1 MQYQNMKLLFVSLL
15 ESPESTTN
23 LPHMIIHLDQPPPKH
38 PERSKKK
45 MILIINQ
52 QSSQEICIYT
62 QLGKEGKGN
71 EYQSVTLTNNV

>member
-1 MQYQNMKLLFVSLL
+1 
-15 ESPESTTN
+15 
-23 LPHMIIHLDQPPPKH
+23 MINYLDQPPPKH